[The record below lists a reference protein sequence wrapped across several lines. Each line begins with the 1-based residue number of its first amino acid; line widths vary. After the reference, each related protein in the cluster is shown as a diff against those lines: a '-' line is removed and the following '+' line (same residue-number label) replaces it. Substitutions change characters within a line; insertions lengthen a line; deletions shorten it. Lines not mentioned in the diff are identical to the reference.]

1 MVLPIARARGNSR
14 TDEKS
19 RALAPRQS
27 DDRELPSAGVRLL
40 SFTLSLS
47 VSYRKNEEVRCAF
60 CVFVFS
66 YPSSFRAHGS
76 SIPIHSFH
84 VISFHSDRVLRPRVR
99 RSWAHIREKTPF
111 AIRALRR
118 GGVVG
123 CGTDANARGS
133 IGLGETL
140 TDGWMDPDPGG
151 DRDCFVRVMRRRRVR
166 DRGDGG
172 RCVVVRSFFL
182 VDAIGS
188 GGLRGGFGFYRRTY
202 ETRLTDWTRGFF
214 FGDASRS

>member
-1 MVLPIARARGNSR
+1 MRFACS
-14 TDEKS
+14 
-19 RALAPRQS
+19 
-27 DDRELPSAGVRLL
+27 
-40 SFTLSLS
+40 
-47 VSYRKNEEVRCAF
+47 
-60 CVFVFS
+60 CVS